1 MKTIKAA
8 ILDDENSN
16 IEILKKIL
24 QDANNVEVIWTANNI
39 QDGRKNIEETT
50 CRCYFHGY

>member
-1 MKTIKAA
+1 MKQIKAA

-24 QDANNVEVIWTANNI
+24 LDAKLPKLYGQPIILVMRENLLKLKKWMLFSWI
-39 QDGRKNIEETT
+39 
-50 CRCYFHGY
+50 